1 MRVAAWFSYNGE
13 PFSGFARQNG
23 QLTVQGNIE
32 DALELLFRRR
42 IDTTCAGRTDAG
54 VHALCQVISFDL
66 LPDEWFRRK
75 PDSLLKSL
83 NALTHEEISFRSV
96 RPMPEDFSARFSAVV
111 REYRYY
117 ICTDVAAPLLME
129 KFCWHLGKPLDVEAM
144 KQASTHLLGEHD
156 FKSFCMAVSAKDKPT
171 HRYVADISFKQE
183 QIWNSNFI
191 VITVIGNAF
200 LHSMVRTMVGTLVLV
215 GRGKRTPEWVG
226 EVLAARNR
234 QAAGQNAP
242 AEGLVL
248 WHVTYDEQHFYY
260 DPRPSGLRGELAP
273 DQHLSDAIEDIPPVP
288 TPEEPA
294 PKVVEEAPEAVEDAP
309 KISTEKGKKSSKKAK
324 KRTGAAESSP
334 AARWARW
341 RQEKEQ
347 DREIVIPRGPNL
359 DACSSEEASAVS
371 AFMTSDAQAVV
382 ADSIREPGATTPAS
396 SLEMPSAAETQ
407 TVVVDP
413 ASSPVANQASSPAE
427 SQAVPSASH
436 AALERE
442 LPKVEPAKPVAE
454 ERVSAAE
461 ASDRAESSAS
471 TESSDLGEA
480 TKFDFSQVYAG
491 ARASSERRA
500 RHAAVSGTSEAEV
513 QDPQSE
519 GKHSKKQPEQN
530 TEPLPSATV
539 LSAAAARARRR
550 ARNL

>member
-96 RPMPEDFSARFSAVV
+96 RPMPEDFSARFSAVM

-260 DPRPSGLRGELAP
+260 DPRPSGLRGELAS
-273 DQHLSDAIEDIPPVP
+273 DQHLSDAIEDIPSVL

-294 PKVVEEAPEAVEDAP
+294 PKVVEEAPKAT
-309 KISTEKGKKSSKKAK
+309 TEKDKKSSKKAK
-324 KRTGAAESSP
+324 KRTSAAESSP

-347 DREIVIPRGPNL
+347 DREIVIPHGPNL
-359 DACSSEEASAVS
+359 DESTTGEIPFVAAPIEEETQATLFDSTVAPTDSAASSSTNGSVLADRRGADAHVASGAASAVEVPPI
-371 AFMTSDAQAVV
+371 TERKTITVPEVKAQPI
-382 ADSIREPGATTPAS
+382 SEPLHS
-396 SLEMPSAAETQ
+396 
-407 TVVVDP
+407 
-413 ASSPVANQASSPAE
+413 SSPAASE
-427 SQAVPSASH
+427 SVQGSSFVASNEPQSAQ
-436 AALERE
+436 
-442 LPKVEPAKPVAE
+442 
-454 ERVSAAE
+454 
-461 ASDRAESSAS
+461 RAP
-471 TESSDLGEA
+471 
-480 TKFDFSQVYAG
+480 FDFSQVYAG
-491 ARASSERRA
+491 AHAPQ
-500 RHAAVSGTSEAEV
+500 HAASTEVASEPS
-513 QDPQSE
+513 Q
-519 GKHSKKQPEQN
+519 EQG
-530 TEPLPSATV
+530 TEPLPATV
-539 LSAAAARARRR
+539 LSSAAARARRR
-550 ARNL
+550 ARNLR

>member
-96 RPMPEDFSARFSAVV
+96 RPMPEDFSARFSAVM

-273 DQHLSDAIEDIPPVP
+273 DQHLSDAIEDIPPVS
-288 TPEEPA
+288 TLEEPA

-334 AARWARW
+334 AARWARC